1 MAIVRITLFVAFII
15 SGLSLKGQT
24 VRPLK
29 LSQAP
34 ARVLSLDST
43 FLFITHDKKDVK
55 IDHYD
60 VLGNP
65 VDSWGAQILN
75 NRNSPKV
82 DDRGLYPKRYPL
94 KVIASDSS
102 IYLVDLSNRTNIQ
115 VLHLT
120 PGGKVDSAM
129 APTARKNRRIHFY
142 YAHPSIS
149 GLTIL
154 FTEQE
159 LGYHN
164 RFKKEKI
171 FWYEYLADEKI
182 IKLDSM
188 EMPKIPRPSAFNY
201 WRIAGYHNSNTLL
214 YTTDYRLKSKNKPET
229 WFYQIGALK
238 RHLRVDSVCV
248 IKVNTPEKMRM
259 NGKTNP
265 RTGGFLKL
273 SPDGSK
279 ILFSGIYG
287 KNSEVF
293 KNKVVKVALFSIT
306 GDSLWERTIELPDEP
321 WLGAAGYHNINQPL
335 VYLNTQ
341 FNHDTVIL
349 TVKDDHRWAT
359 WKINHE
365 GKILCH
371 QFQFWED
378 LKPWVKPPTSNDLIY
393 LYNTHNQKL
402 ENITDILNSPSEEQ
416 IGFNIMSHLFYG
428 STHYFVFETEEKGW
442 SINAVQEQCPIN
454 TARDD

>member
-129 APTARKNRRIHFY
+129 APTA
-142 YAHPSIS
+142 
-149 GLTIL
+149 T
-154 FTEQE
+154 
-159 LGYHN
+159 
-164 RFKKEKI
+164 KK
-171 FWYEYLADEKI
+171 
-182 IKLDSM
+182 
-188 EMPKIPRPSAFNY
+188 
-201 WRIAGYHNSNTLL
+201 
-214 YTTDYRLKSKNKPET
+214 
-229 WFYQIGALK
+229 
-238 RHLRVDSVCV
+238 
-248 IKVNTPEKMRM
+248 
-259 NGKTNP
+259 
-265 RTGGFLKL
+265 
-273 SPDGSK
+273 
-279 ILFSGIYG
+279 
-287 KNSEVF
+287 
-293 KNKVVKVALFSIT
+293 
-306 GDSLWERTIELPDEP
+306 
-321 WLGAAGYHNINQPL
+321 
-335 VYLNTQ
+335 
-341 FNHDTVIL
+341 
-349 TVKDDHRWAT
+349 
-359 WKINHE
+359 
-365 GKILCH
+365 
-371 QFQFWED
+371 
-378 LKPWVKPPTSNDLIY
+378 
-393 LYNTHNQKL
+393 
-402 ENITDILNSPSEEQ
+402 
-416 IGFNIMSHLFYG
+416 
-428 STHYFVFETEEKGW
+428 
-442 SINAVQEQCPIN
+442 
-454 TARDD
+454 